1 MNNNLINIIGRNQ
14 ASRKEAL
21 QLCVSDVEG
30 LIEIFDQDYLD
41 WSDFDSWENI
51 GVQQWIFARAMEVFG
66 GKKVDIK
73 CECCEY
79 IYPSLDYLEKRID
92 QKCYGLKSAY
102 MIKKIF
108 DEIVLAKSRRGSDG
122 TYSA

>member
-1 MNNNLINIIGRNQ
+1 MNQDLINIIGRKQ
-14 ASRKEAL
+14 TSRKEAL
-21 QLCVSDVEG
+21 QSCVSDVEG
-30 LIEIFDQDYLD
+30 LIEIFDQDFLD